1 MIVILSCYFLI
12 EKSIT
17 PCDVELFFSFCDCEP
32 VMLTETENRLK
43 QTETEIQPKPIG
55 FQLFR
60 SVSVGNFTNQKFR
73 FRLAKTKKTDQ
84 TELITPLASGVLE
97 RCPRKESEHNIAVE
111 KEM

>member
-1 MIVILSCYFLI
+1 MFAFL
-12 EKSIT
+12 
-17 PCDVELFFSFCDCEP
+17 
-32 VMLTETENRLK
+32 ENRK
-43 QTETEIQPKPIG
+43 PKKPTETEIQPKPID
-55 FQLFR
+55 FQLLW
-60 SVSVGNFTNQKFR
+60 SVSVENFTNQKFR